1 MEGLGLKVVVES
13 SGMEG
18 TSKQGGWVPDILE
31 VKSKEEGCPR
41 AFCKGAWK
49 EAEGEFLQRSQL

>member
-1 MEGLGLKVVVES
+1 MVVES